1 MDERDTD
8 TILREQ
14 LARAEDE
21 LDITLKERKGVDAR
35 RAQLTA
41 TAKRLRGT
49 ISRYKTALGIPARTM
64 AYKSE

>member
-21 LDITLKERKGVDAR
+21 LRITMEERKGIDAR
-35 RAQLTA
+35 RNELTA
-41 TAKRLRGT
+41 TAKRLRNT
-49 ISRYKTALGIPARTM
+49 ISRYRTALGIPARAASDAT
-64 AYKSE
+64 E

>member
-21 LDITLKERKGVDAR
+21 LRITMDERKDVDAR
-35 RAQLTA
+35 RAELTA

-49 ISRYKTALGIPARTM
+49 ISRYKVALGIPARAT
-64 AYKSE
+64 ADATE

>member
-35 RAQLTA
+35 RAELTA
-41 TAKRLRGT
+41 KAAELRRT
-49 ISRYKTALGIPARTM
+49 VSRYKVALGIPARAAQTT
-64 AYKSE
+64 ED